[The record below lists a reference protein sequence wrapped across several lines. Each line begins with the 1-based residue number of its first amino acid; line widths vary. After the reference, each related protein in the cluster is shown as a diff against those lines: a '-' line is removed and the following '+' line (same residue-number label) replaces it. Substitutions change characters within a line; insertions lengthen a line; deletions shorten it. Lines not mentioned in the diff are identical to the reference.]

1 MKYLKPNAVIEPLI
15 GNWYAW
21 AHLVFPPTAALNIAE
36 RHLKIIRSF
45 IQAPHIHAAAVKNPK
60 MLGGPFMNF
69 PVQELEM
76 VKNLERDLL
85 HEQGH
90 MLELAEAIGQ
100 LNTLIKQEARGYS
113 LTSLYDKIP
122 SALKG
127 RVELF
132 YDIYNQPGYRFI
144 EPLMY
149 KSEYNTDK
157 LQGVALWVTQNDERP
172 FVLSTPRVERD
183 DVLLLRMPFRDER
196 LNQLA
201 RAKREGITEEDYQQL
216 LVSLALTPVQ
226 QVLFAELFT
235 DEVPLPYV
243 PYTQG
248 KARMRYFGHACILVE
263 TPEVSLLVDP
273 LISYYGY
280 PTDIT
285 RFSEMHLPDKVD
297 YVLITHNH
305 QDHVMFE
312 TLLALRHKVGTFIV
326 PRANK
331 GLIQDPSLKLTLQ
344 DLGFTNVLELDELET
359 IVHGDL
365 QVTGLPFIGEHSDLN
380 VQTKLVYHVQV
391 KDHTFLFCA
400 DSCNV
405 VPEIY
410 EQVSAI
416 VSQVDVMFLGMECD
430 GAPLSWVYGPLLAE
444 PLAKDKDV
452 SRRLAGSNFEQGR
465 QLVET
470 FSPQEVFVYAMGMEP
485 WLEFI
490 SSIKYTDESNPII
503 QSNKLI
509 DFCRAKGRKA
519 ERLYGE
525 KELLYHATEETTTL

>member
-1 MKYLKPNAVIEPLI
+1 MRYLKPNVVIEPLI

-69 PVQELEM
+69 PVQDLEV
-76 VKNLERDLL
+76 VKNLEQELL

-90 MLELAEAIGQ
+90 MLALAEAVGQ
-100 LNTLIKQEARGYS
+100 LNTLIQHEATGYS
-113 LTSLYDKIP
+113 LTSLYDKVP
-122 SALKG
+122 SPLKG

-144 EPLMY
+144 EPLIY
-149 KSEYNTDK
+149 NSEYNTDK
-157 LQGVALWVTQNDERP
+157 LQSVALWVTQNDERP
-172 FVLSTPRVERD
+172 FVLSTPRVEKD
-183 DVLLLRMPFRDER
+183 DVLLLRIPFRDGR
-196 LNQLA
+196 LDQIA
-201 RAKREGITEEDYQQL
+201 RAKREGITPESYQL
-216 LVSLALTPVQ
+216 LLDSLALTPAQ
-226 QVLFAELFT
+226 QALFADLFT
-235 DEVPLPYV
+235 DEVPQPYQ
-243 PYTQG
+243 PYLQG
-248 KARMRYFGHACILVE
+248 KARMRYFGHACILLE
-263 TPEVSLLVDP
+263 TPGVSVLVDP

-280 PTDIT
+280 PTEVS
-285 RFSEMHLPDKVD
+285 RFSEMHLPDKID

-344 DLGFTNVLELDELET
+344 DMGFANVLELDELET
-359 IVHGDL
+359 ITHDDVV
-365 QVTGLPFIGEHSDLN
+365 VTGLPFMGEHSDLN
-380 VQTKLVYHVQV
+380 VQTKLVYHVQIGG
-391 KDHTFLFCA
+391 HGFLFCA

-405 VPEIY
+405 VPELY
-410 EQVSAI
+410 NQVARM
-416 VSQVDVMFLGMECD
+416 VPQVDVMFLGMECD
-430 GAPLSWVYGPLLAE
+430 GAPLSWVYGPLLPA
-444 PLAKDKDV
+444 PLAKDKDI

-465 QLVET
+465 QLVDT
-470 FSPQEVFVYAMGMEP
+470 FRPQEVFVYAMGMEP

-490 SSIKYTDESNPII
+490 SSIKYTEESNPIV
-503 QSNKLI
+503 QSNRLI
-509 DFCRAKGRKA
+509 DFCRSTGRQA

-525 KELLYHATEETTTL
+525 KELLYHATEEVPTV